1 VQVAAAD
8 LVQHARDTPQTEAA
22 RRAAQENE
30 ERAAVE
36 RERALW
42 FDSPEPSPVAA
53 DEEAPRTGDAE
64 AVACSERRLQPCEE
78 AGFSASHYAITFTAE
93 HAHGLDT
100 HVREVDVGL
109 AVGGVAAKEECEKA
123 DYGKI
128 CKLSSCLW
136 KTRFEN
142 TFFILT

>member
-1 VQVAAAD
+1 MQVAAAD

-22 RRAAQENE
+22 RCAAQEAE
-30 ERAAVE
+30 DRAAVE

-42 FDSPEPSPVAA
+42 FDSPSPSPVAA

-64 AVACSERRLQPCEE
+64 AVACSERRRQPCEA
-78 AGFSASHYAITFTAE
+78 AGFSASHYATTFTAE

-100 HVREVDVGL
+100 HVREVDVGV
-109 AVGGVAAKEECEKA
+109 AVGGVAVKEECEKT

-128 CKLSSCLW
+128 CKLSSCL
-136 KTRFEN
+136 
-142 TFFILT
+142 